1 MSGTIDIKEPLA
13 TAKVVAVASSSSSSS
28 ASASADSSDAEGEG
42 GFSSLALAEDFTPLP
57 AYKAAGTT
65 ETDFDGLLPAG
76 KQLRLREDLK
86 NGCGGQLWPAGM
98 TLARYMLRYHATS
111 LAGKRILELG
121 AGGGLVGLAVARGCD
136 LGENHPP
143 LYITDQMEMFSLMRH
158 NIALNELEGKVE
170 AVLLN
175 WGEPLPAEVVASP
188 PDVVLAADCV
198 YFEPAFP
205 LLQATL
211 SDLLAL
217 RPSAVVYFCF
227 KKRRRADMQ
236 FLRQAR
242 RRFSVAE
249 IDDDDERPVWS
260 RQGLF
265 MFAITSKTDTRANEE
280 GL

>member
-1 MSGTIDIKEPLA
+1 MSSTIEIKEPLV
-13 TAKVVAVASSSSSSS
+13 TTKVVPVPPSS
-28 ASASADSSDAEGEG
+28 SASADSSDAEGDE
-42 GFSSLALAEDFTPLP
+42 FSPLALAEDFTPLP

-76 KQLRLREDLK
+76 GQLRLHEDLK

-98 TLARYMLRYHATS
+98 TLARYMLRYHARS

-121 AGGGLVGLAVARGCD
+121 AGGGLVGLAVARGCE

-170 AVLLN
+170 ALLLN
-175 WGEPLPAEVVASP
+175 WGEPLPAEVVANP
-188 PDVVLAADCV
+188 PDVILAADCV

-205 LLQATL
+205 LLQTTL
-211 SDLLAL
+211 SDLLTL

-236 FLRQAR
+236 FLKQAR
-242 RRFSVAE
+242 RRFSVTE

-265 MFAITSKTDTRANEE
+265 MFAITSKGVGANGKTDA
-280 GL
+280 GVSQ